1 MILRVQRDLKLQGA
15 PGNGQTNMRSLVTG
29 GAGFIGSHL
38 CDDLLARGDE
48 VWCLDN
54 FYLGREENICHLRG
68 NANFHFHKGDI
79 LRPAELDEVFAAAR
93 PEMVFHLAAN
103 SDISLGNKD
112 RSLDLRLTFLTTVE
126 VLEAMQ
132 RHGVRQIFFASTSAV
147 FGDTRQLLRED
158 TGPLRPVSFYGAS
171 KLAAEAYL
179 AVFAQSFGHRVR
191 MLRFPNVVG
200 ERCTHGAVY
209 DFIAR
214 LRKDP
219 TRLDVLGDGSQTKP
233 YLYVKDLVRAILM
246 VCDRA
251 PEQFAV
257 YHVAGEGLTTVRQI
271 AEIVLE
277 EMGLREVPIVFGGGK
292 IGWVGDVPYFNYDSS
307 KIKALGFAHR
317 YDSTAA
323 VRTAVERILGRAE
336 AP

>member
-1 MILRVQRDLKLQGA
+1 MRV
-15 PGNGQTNMRSLVTG
+15 LVTG

-38 CDDLLARGDE
+38 CDALLARGDE

-54 FYLGREENICHLRG
+54 LYLGREENIRHLRG
-68 NANFHFHKGDI
+68 EEGFHFHKADI
-79 LRPAELDEVFAAAR
+79 LDRGELDRVFGQSR
-93 PEMVFHLAAN
+93 PEIVFHLAAN
-103 SDISLGNKD
+103 SDISLGNQD
-112 RSLDLRLTFLTTVE
+112 RSLDLRLNFLTTVE

-132 RHGVRQIFFASTSAV
+132 RHQAKRIFFASTSAV
-147 FGDTRQLLRED
+147 FGDNCQLLREE

-171 KLAAEAYL
+171 KLSAEAYL
-179 AVFAQSFGHRVR
+179 AVFAQSLGCRVWI
-191 MLRFPNVVG
+191 LRFPNVVG
-200 ERCTHGAVY
+200 ERCTHGAVH

-233 YLYVKDLVRAILM
+233 YLYVTDLVRAILL

-251 PEQFAV
+251 AEELAV
-257 YHVAGEGLTTVRQI
+257 YHVAGEGLTSVRRI
-271 AEIVLE
+271 AEMILE
-277 EMGLREVPIVFGGGK
+277 EMGLRQTPIVYGGGK
-292 IGWVGDVPYFNYDSS
+292 VGWVGDVAYFNYDSS

-323 VRTAVERILGRAE
+323 VRIAVRRILGKDD
-336 AP
+336 

>member
-1 MILRVQRDLKLQGA
+1 
-15 PGNGQTNMRSLVTG
+15 MRTLVTG

-38 CDDLLARGDE
+38 CDELLARGDE

-54 FYLGREENICHLRG
+54 LYLGREENICHLRG
-68 NANFHFHKGDI
+68 NGRFRFHKGDI
-79 LRPAELDEVFAAAR
+79 LEPAELDRVFAESR
-93 PEMVFHLAAN
+93 PETVYHLAAN

-112 RSLDLRLTFLTTVE
+112 RRLDLRLNFLTTIE
-126 VLEAMQ
+126 ILEAMQ
-132 RHGVRQIFFASTSAV
+132 KYGAKKIFFASTSAV
-147 FGDTRQLLRED
+147 FGDTPQLLREE

-179 AVFAQSFGHRVR
+179 SVFAQSFGGRVW

-214 LRKDP
+214 LTKDP
-219 TRLDVLGDGSQTKP
+219 SRLDVLGDGSQTKP

-271 AEIVLE
+271 AEIILE
-277 EMGLREVPIVFGGGK
+277 EMGLRETPIVYGGGK
-292 IGWVGDVPYFNYDSS
+292 VGWVGDVPYFNYDSG

-323 VRTAVERILGRAE
+323 VRMAVRRILGKE
-336 AP
+336 